1 MAYNI
6 IIFHIRQA
14 RKRLNF
20 SLCVKI
26 IFKMRKIAY
35 VVIVIGLILI
45 INSLL
50 RSIYDLWHK
59 QDLVTSAIKQLDFE
73 KQKNQ
78 KLKADFQYVQTS
90 QFIESQAYNKLFL
103 VKPGEQQVLIS
114 QNSALNKKIIDD
126 NTPNW
131 QKWINLFL

>member
-6 IIFHIRQA
+6 INFHIRQA
-14 RKRLNF
+14 RKDLNA
-20 SLCVKI
+20 SLYVKI
-26 IFKMRKIAY
+26 IDKMRKIAY
-35 VVIVIGLILI
+35 VIIVIGLMLM
-45 INSLL
+45 INGLL

-59 QDLVTSAIKQLDFE
+59 QDLVTSAGKQFNFE
-73 KQKNQ
+73 KQRNQ
-78 KLKADFQYVQTS
+78 KLKVDLEYAKTQ

-114 QNSALNKKIIDD
+114 QNSALNKGIKND

-131 QKWINLFL
+131 QKWLNLFF